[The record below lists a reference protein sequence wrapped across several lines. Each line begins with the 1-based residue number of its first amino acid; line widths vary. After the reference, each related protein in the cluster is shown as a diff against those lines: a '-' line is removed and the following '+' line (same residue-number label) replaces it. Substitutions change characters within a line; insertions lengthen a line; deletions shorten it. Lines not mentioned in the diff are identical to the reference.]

1 MASLF
6 PLHHEFPCK
15 DNVFQNGTSTRH
27 SKGELLFDSN
37 GSRRF
42 SSGRTFPCP
51 AFDVLMKAEV
61 TSSSTNGL
69 KHRTMRPYCLASR
82 GKLCL
87 VRASSETKTIKKR
100 LKLLDSYFGKL
111 QSDDKKKPSVSTGD
125 EIDRKAELNAEEKLE
140 SLSAYLDKL
149 QKDAMV
155 KPEDG
160 SVASKLIKAD
170 IKSNNS
176 AFQKLDDDDVQSD
189 DTLNFYAVSILASI
203 NVGVCLFEAAAP
215 VRNNDMGLL
224 SLPLLYGAKIN
235 DLIMAGE
242 WWRLVTPM
250 FLHSGITH
258 VALSSWALLTFG
270 PKVCRDYGLIT
281 FCLIYILGGV
291 SGNFMSFLHTPD
303 PTVGGTGP
311 AFALIGAW
319 LVDQSQNK
327 EMIKRDEYDDLF
339 QKAIIMSGLG
349 LILSHFGPIDD
360 WTNLGALVAGIVYG
374 FFTCPVFQLGRE
386 SERQEG
392 IVTVGP
398 EKQNSADPCKS
409 FLVFIVFLAVL
420 VTSVIL
426 LGDGPL
432 DFPTYDDVVYSLI

>member
-1 MASLF
+1 MALF
-6 PLHHEFPCK
+6 PLHHEIPCK
-15 DNVFQNGTSTRH
+15 
-27 SKGELLFDSN
+27 GEVLFDSN
-37 GSRRF
+37 GLRRF
-42 SSGRTFPCP
+42 SSGGG
-51 AFDVLMKAEV
+51 
-61 TSSSTNGL
+61 SSNGL
-69 KHRTMRPYCLASR
+69 KHRTMAEAITLGRDCRMKSHIKSVPYCLSPR

-87 VRASSETKTIKKR
+87 VRASSETKVTKKR
-100 LKLLDSYFGKL
+100 LQLLDSYFGKL
-111 QSDDKKKPSVSTGD
+111 QSDDDEKPSISSGD
-125 EIDRKAELNAEEKLE
+125 EMDRKAELNVDEELK
-140 SLSAYLDKL
+140 SLSVYLDKL
-149 QKDAMV
+149 QKDANSKRLVSSNLDVV
-155 KPEDG
+155 KSEGG
-160 SVASKLIKAD
+160 SVPSKIRKTN
-170 IKSNNS
+170 IESNNS
-176 AFQKLDDDDVQSD
+176 SFQQLDDDDDQSE

-235 DLIMAGE
+235 DLIVAGE

-250 FLHSGITH
+250 FLHSGIPH

-270 PKVCRDYGLIT
+270 PKVCRDYGLFT

-291 SGNFMSFLHTPD
+291 CGNFMSFLHTPD

-319 LVDQSQNK
+319 LIDQNQNK
-327 EMIKRDEYDDLF
+327 EMIKTDEYEDLF

-360 WTNLGALVAGIVYG
+360 WTNVGALIAGIVYG
-374 FFTCPVFQLGRE
+374 FFTCPMLQLERG

-409 FLVFIVFLAVL
+409 FLIFTIFLAVI
-420 VTSVIL
+420 VTSLLL